1 MPKYSCLLG
10 PLEPPKKYP
19 NYGTRVVG
27 DIDYFVDSDKYTL
40 GLFVPRCILA
50 FLDFLSIHRVL
61 SLSLSVSPALFAK
74 KETGIF
80 QDV

>member
-1 MPKYSCLLG
+1 MPKYSCLLD

-19 NYGTRVVG
+19 YYETQVVG
-27 DIDYFVDSDKYTL
+27 DIDYFVDSDEYTL
-40 GLFVPRCILA
+40 GPFVPLCVLA
-50 FLDFLSIHRVL
+50 SLDFLSIHTVL
-61 SLSLSVSPALFAK
+61 SLSPSPALLAK